1 MIKTRVPRSKMQSAL
16 LPAREVQRPRGDVD
30 TSLAQ
35 TSKDLDALRQEVQR
49 LARRVQHLEQ
59 LVKHQAQAAT
69 RAVPAQTP
77 PSSAKSLFT
86 FLGRPSLTS
95 LS

>member
-1 MIKTRVPRSKMQSAL
+1 MVKTRVARSKMQSAL
-16 LPAREVQRPRGDVD
+16 LSAREEQRLRGDAD
-30 TSLAQ
+30 TSLGQ

-59 LVKHQAQAAT
+59 LLKQQTQAET
-69 RAVPAQTP
+69 RPVQTP
-77 PSSAKSLFT
+77 TSSAKSLFT
-86 FLGRPSLTS
+86 FLGRPSLPS